1 MFKIRLIK
9 NLRTASVHISKGTVM
24 VARVRPG
31 SFLELNRPYQVI
43 EGPHSGLEVPAEYAV
58 VLPAERM
65 YSEAE
70 YNKLRN
76 ELNVIRAENKRIQ
89 EEINK
94 MAAGEKVSL
103 PREVAEAIE
112 ECKNAWN
119 PFGDDIYL
127 HFLNIDGFDDR
138 TTSGRI
144 LASYARSKPFE
155 YMSALV
161 NGYTVEQSPAERLK
175 QGIQQ
180 IYEQWTHTPSTG
192 DDQADGAD
200 LAERIIKYL
209 EAEKKL

>member
-1 MFKIRLIK
+1 MDVVRVTQKVI
-9 NLRTASVHISKGTVM
+9 TYKGTIQTGDVFIVESRLGGWRINGGTFDGYFLQDREVELLPEFVQVKRELLQRREE
-24 VARVRPG
+24 VA
-31 SFLELNRPYQVI
+31 
-43 EGPHSGLEVPAEYAV
+43 A
-58 VLPAERM
+58 
-65 YSEAE
+65 
-70 YNKLRN
+70 LR
-76 ELNVIRAENKRIQ
+76 EEKRLLQ
-89 EEINK
+89 EEI
-94 MAAGEKVSL
+94 EKLTAEKRVSL

-127 HFLNIDGFDDR
+127 HFLNIDGFDER

-180 IYEQWTHTPSTG
+180 IYEQWTHAPSTG

-200 LAERIIKYL
+200 LAERITKFVT
-209 EAEKKL
+209 AEVKL